1 MKIFWKTSQKPM
13 SRQIEWEVQNRPIT
27 KSRVLPATTLLFWKF
42 CFSLRTSNKELSWCT
57 NCRNVH
63 IYTFRMRLSFIWGC
77 FFRVS
82 ILKSHLLTYLL
93 TGLIN
98 GWFHLKSNMRHID
111 TRKTRK
117 AINNSWFHN
126 EFIICLQKNVFIL
139 NKYWFRQ
146 ISFQWLIQQ
155 RETFQRVFLANVQKK
170 GKSMSN

>member
-1 MKIFWKTSQKPM
+1 M

-42 CFSLRTSNKELSWCT
+42 YFSLRTSNKELSSCT
-57 NCRNVH
+57 NYRNVH
-63 IYTFRMRLSFIWGC
+63 IYTFRIGLSFIWGC

-126 EFIICLQKNVFIL
+126 EFIICLQTNVFIL
-139 NKYWFRQ
+139 NKYWFIQ

-155 RETFQRVFLANVQKK
+155 HETFQSFFLANVQKK